1 MALEGWLLLLV
12 VAFLLGYIVGHRQG
26 KVEGFREGAVFAP
39 IEMRRATLERGKC
52 MICGT
57 GTRRPY
63 DRDPVPQDQQ
73 TSVEKESPCNEP
85 QSRSGFRR

>member
-39 IEMRRATLERGKC
+39 IEMRRATLERGRC

-57 GTRRPY
+57 GAKRRDSKDSQPR
-63 DRDPVPQDQQ
+63 DRTP
-73 TSVEKESPCNEP
+73 SVEDEGSPEP
-85 QSRSGFRR
+85 SGEYMN

>member
-26 KVEGFREGAVFAP
+26 KAEGFREGAVFAP
-39 IEMRRATLERGKC
+39 LEMRRATLERGRC

-57 GTRRPY
+57 GTRRRDNTGSPPGAGVSSAED
-63 DRDPVPQDQQ
+63 DRTWVSSD
-73 TSVEKESPCNEP
+73 E
-85 QSRSGFRR
+85 

>member
-12 VAFLLGYIVGHRQG
+12 VAFLLGYIAGHRQG

-39 IEMRRATLERGKC
+39 IEMRRVTLERGRC

-57 GTRRPY
+57 GARRQRDV
-63 DRDPVPQDQQ
+63 DRLPR
-73 TSVEKESPCNEP
+73 NEP
-85 QSRSGFRR
+85 ASFEDDRTPAASGE